1 MLRLAAIALAVTVVG
16 LLVVALL
23 PQQERTLPGEL
34 IELSGANVTLY
45 PQADP
50 TAIWYF
56 DADTLDYDP
65 QVGETTLYRVEDAR
79 RTVDGETDFTL
90 RSDEVV
96 IDTEDNLRG
105 EKMLVHLVE
114 ANWDLDMQA
123 STQAGGERQ
132 VLIDQAEGKFEVP
145 ILDYTGD
152 GLGQNHAE
160 NVRMNFDLTDF
171 ESICEGSSCQNEFRD
186 QQAQ

>member
-23 PQQERTLPGEL
+23 PQRERAVPSEL
-34 IELSGANVTLY
+34 IELRGSNVTLY

-50 TAIWYF
+50 EAVWYF
-56 DADTLDYDP
+56 NAETVDYDP
-65 QVGETTLYRVEDAR
+65 DIGETTLYAIEDAR
-79 RTVDGETDFTL
+79 RTVNSETDFTL
-90 RSDEVV
+90 KSDEVV

-105 EKMLVHLVE
+105 ERMNVHLVE

-123 STQAGGERQ
+123 GEERR
-132 VLIDQAEGKFEVP
+132 VLINQAEGKFEVP

-171 ESICEGSSCQNEFRD
+171 QADCEGSNCQNEFQDKEAR
-186 QQAQ
+186 